1 MAEDQDDSQK
11 TEDPTQ
17 KRLEEARKK
26 GDVVKSQDVPAWFLL
41 MTAAGIVAAAGPMA
55 RQIADPLVRILDH
68 PQSFHLANGGAMKL
82 MHALVMSLLPPMG
95 MIFATLLVG
104 SVIGHVIQV
113 PPLWT
118 FEKMKPDLEK
128 LSPAKGLSRMFGP
141 QGWVNLLKAALKIV
155 AVGGAMVYAI
165 WPSAA
170 LLTQAG
176 ALDVTGL
183 LGLAQTLAGRMFI
196 AALIAIG
203 VIAGLDYFWQRM
215 SFMNRMKM
223 SKRDIR
229 DEHKQSEGDPQ
240 IKAKLRMIR
249 MKRAQ
254 KRMMAAVPK
263 ATVIINNPTH
273 YSVALRYVP
282 EEDAAPVCVAKGVDE
297 VALRI
302 REIAKENGVP
312 MIENIP
318 LARALYASVEIDD
331 SVPREH
337 FEAVAK
343 VIGFVL
349 NTAKGRRKP

>member
-1 MAEDQDDSQK
+1 MAEEQDNSQK

-26 GDVVKSQDVPAWFLL
+26 GDVAKSQDVPAWFLL
-41 MTAAGIVAAAGPMA
+41 MTAAGIVAGAGPVM
-55 RQIADPLVRILDH
+55 RMIADPLVRILDH
-68 PQSFHLANGGAMKL
+68 PQSFHLADGGAMNMARALL
-82 MHALVMSLLPPMG
+82 MALLAPMG
-95 MIFATLLVG
+95 VIFATLMVG
-104 SVIGHVIQV
+104 SVVGHVIQV

-118 FEKMKPDLEK
+118 LEKMKPDLDK
-128 LSPAKGLSRMFGP
+128 LSPAKGLSRMFGA
-141 QGWVNLLKAALKIV
+141 QGWMNLLKAALKIV

-165 WPSAA
+165 WPDANR
-170 LLTQAG
+170 LTQAG
-176 ALDVTGL
+176 ALDVSAL
-183 LGLAQTLAGRMFI
+183 LALTQTLAGRMFI

-223 SKRDIR
+223 SRRDIR
-229 DEHKQSEGDPQ
+229 DEAKQSEGDPA

-254 KRMMAAVPK
+254 KRMMANVPK

-273 YSVALRYVP
+273 YSVALRYEP
-282 EEDAAPVCVAKGVDE
+282 ETDAAPICLAKGVDE

-302 REIAKENGVP
+302 REVAKEAGVP
-312 MIENIP
+312 MIENVP

-349 NTAKGRRKP
+349 NTAKGRKR